1 MSKAEFLHKQNK
13 QLPRAPA
20 SEGPP
25 ISQKKKKLVNEN
37 DAKKNNIE

>member
-1 MSKAEFLHKQNK
+1 MHKQNK

-25 ISQKKKKLVNEN
+25 ISKKKKNESMKMLQ
-37 DAKKNNIE
+37 KKNI